1 MWANDDCSDSRW
13 SEEGQPSVRLGQ
25 AHISLMNGGI
35 GLRHDAISLMNGGI
49 GLRHDAISLIDGG

>member
-25 AHISLMNGGI
+25 AHISLMNGGFSCASA
-35 GLRHDAISLMNGGI
+35 GISLM
-49 GLRHDAISLIDGG
+49 DGGVLK

>member
-35 GLRHDAISLMNGGI
+35 GLRHDAISLI
-49 GLRHDAISLIDGG
+49 DLSLIHISEPTRH